1 MAMSAR
7 AKWMATIISDI
18 FSIGEYDAHVTNP
31 FPLNFIDFNPNVIGT
46 FQKSQASASL

>member
-18 FSIGEYDAHVTNP
+18 FGIGEYDAHVSY
-31 FPLNFIDFNPNVIGT
+31 PLSPEFNDFNINVIGT
-46 FQKSQASASL
+46 FQKSQASTSL

>member
-18 FSIGEYDAHVTNP
+18 FGIGEYDAHVSQP
-31 FPLNFIDFNPNVIGT
+31 FDPSFNDFNTNVIGT
-46 FQKSQASASL
+46 FQKS